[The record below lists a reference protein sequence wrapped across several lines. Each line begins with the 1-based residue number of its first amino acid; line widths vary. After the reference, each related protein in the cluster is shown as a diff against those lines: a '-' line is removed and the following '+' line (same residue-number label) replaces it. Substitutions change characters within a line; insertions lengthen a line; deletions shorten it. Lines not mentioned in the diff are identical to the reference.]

1 MHHDDERSFA
11 AEEVDQELEK
21 SVESE
26 GFVDITEGTN
36 PEGGFEGHET
46 RP

>member
-36 PEGGFEGHET
+36 PEGGFEGDET
-46 RP
+46 CP